1 MSKSFKLAPI
11 TFSFGIFD
19 KNGIFSSSL
28 KWTIFF
34 DLIERPD
41 VPSHLECREI
51 SSRSVKLSW
60 RRPFDGN
67 SPVLSYIVQYQQI
80 DSGQTQSAALSSEY
94 NWSNPMNITL
104 PNISVEK
111 RYFYAFSMAICR
123 CEESAW
129 EQKWFTC
136 FCSKKLL

>member
-1 MSKSFKLAPI
+1 MFNVNLNVLIIPI
-11 TFSFGIFD
+11 GLNHFFSFEMFD
-19 KNGIFSSSL
+19 KNGIFSTSL
-28 KWTIFF
+28 NWIILF
-34 DLIERPD
+34 DLVERPD
-41 VPSHLECREI
+41 IPSHLECREI

-80 DSGQTQSAALSSEY
+80 EAGHTQSAALSSEY

-111 RYFYAFSMAICR
+111 R
-123 CEESAW
+123 
-129 EQKWFTC
+129 
-136 FCSKKLL
+136 